1 MAGKIIMLV
10 CMWICGGLF
19 LGIGLYARRRRD
31 PMWFWSGVKVP
42 RESVPQMC
50 RPITGLTAAYFSSTP
65 CPGGW
70 AGFGTSPSPCRGSD
84 GAALLHRRPW
94 VANLVPRKH

>member
-70 AGFGTSPSPCRGSD
+70 AGFWDFSIPLPRQRWRCF
-84 GAALLHRRPW
+84 AAPPALGG
-94 VANLVPRKH
+94 